1 MWKWKSKTIVIAL
14 VIISILSIII
24 FQKRDV
30 IFQEGNPIPLAVAI
44 TKVSLNGNEI
54 VDWKKN
60 RDNFYVVKKGD
71 LEPYIKMMKKEGWE
85 FAERIET
92 SNTLIFQ
99 KENVTKSVSYKNYTR
114 YYTII
119 YSY

>member
-1 MWKWKSKTIVIAL
+1 M
-14 VIISILSIII
+14 
-24 FQKRDV
+24 
-30 IFQEGNPIPLAVAI
+30 
-44 TKVSLNGNEI
+44 
-54 VDWKKN
+54 
-60 RDNFYVVKKGD
+60 VKKGD

-92 SNTLIFQ
+92 SNTLKFQ
-99 KENVTKSVSYKNYTR
+99 KENVTKSVPYKNYTR